1 MKELKAAIALI
12 AFTFALTTLA
22 VLIASPAGQIGLQV
36 NSIFIDAPVIP
47 FLVSAELIALALF
60 AQPRRTLYKVPIKLA
75 AILLC
80 LYGSSLIIPQ
90 FSGGVMAMAPYCLV
104 TLVLLLVV
112 FW

>member
-1 MKELKAAIALI
+1 MNELKAAIALI
-12 AFTFALTTLA
+12 AFTFASTTLA
-22 VLIASPAGQIGLQV
+22 FSIASPAGQIGFQV
-36 NSIFIDAPVIP
+36 NFIDAPVIP
-47 FLVSAELIALALF
+47 FLVSTELIGLALF
-60 AQPRRTLYKVPIKLA
+60 TQPRRTLYKVPIKLG

-104 TLVLLLVV
+104 TLALLLVV